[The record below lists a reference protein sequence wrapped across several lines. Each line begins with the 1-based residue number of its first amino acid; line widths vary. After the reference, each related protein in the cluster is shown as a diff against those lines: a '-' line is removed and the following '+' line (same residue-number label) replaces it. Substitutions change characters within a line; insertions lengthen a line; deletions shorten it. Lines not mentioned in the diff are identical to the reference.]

1 MLSFQNPYIVR
12 IDLRTAAGPQ
22 SQSDSQTGKLTFGD
36 LDGRKY
42 EFTAV
47 IDDKLEDSNFSVT
60 GLDMPL
66 NVHRSDTSAI
76 VYCSWRNHEKMIC
89 KDEDENTEVFV
100 IDNNTRLVIQE
111 WFAQFNR
118 NDEGSWMPQCT
129 TVDGYKRY
137 CGHFHEAQGSDL
149 TTGKIRREG
158 LCSPDNG
165 QCNSCYAFQ
174 EKDFQTWQENRLAE
188 FNTWNSS
195 KVVEFLRSKD
205 CITEDQK
212 KEIEGL
218 GLNAGSLIAE
228 FKQLRDAPED
238 QRAKSK
244 VLMSIQNGGC
254 GLLLNDLY
262 TILNTVQKFIKS
274 EQRL

>member
-47 IDDKLEDSNFSVT
+47 IDAKSEDSNFSVT
-60 GLDMPL
+60 GLEMPL
-66 NVHRSDTSAI
+66 NVHRSDTSGI
-76 VYCSWRNHEKMIC
+76 VYGSWRNHEKMIC

-100 IDNNTRLVIQE
+100 IDNNTRLVIQK
-111 WFAQFNR
+111 WFAQFTR
-118 NDEGSWMPQCT
+118 NDEGSWMPQCK

-137 CGHFHEAQGSDL
+137 CGHFHEEQGTDL
-149 TTGKIRREG
+149 TNGKRRREG

-174 EKDFQTWQENRLAE
+174 EKEFKTWQENRLAE

-212 KEIEGL
+212 KELEGL
-218 GLNAGSLIAE
+218 GLNAGDLIAE
-228 FKQLRDAPED
+228 FRRICDASED
-238 QRAKSK
+238 QKAKSK

-254 GLLLNDLY
+254 GLHLHDIY
-262 TILNTVQKFIKS
+262 VILKAVGGFIKS

>member
-12 IDLRTAAGPQ
+12 IDLRTAGGPQ
-22 SQSDSQTGKLTFGD
+22 SHSDSKTYKLTFED
-36 LDGRKY
+36 IDGQKH

-47 IDDKLEDSNFSVT
+47 IDDKLEDYNFSLI
-60 GLDMPL
+60 GLDMSL
-66 NVHRSDTSAI
+66 NVNRSDTSAI
-76 VYCSWRNHEKMIC
+76 VYYSTRGYEKMIC
-89 KDEDENTEVFV
+89 EDKDENNKVFFIYHNTK
-100 IDNNTRLVIQE
+100 LLIQE
-111 WFAQFNR
+111 WFKQFNR

-137 CGHFHEAQGSDL
+137 CGHFHEAQGSDH
-149 TTGKIRREG
+149 TTGKHRRAG
-158 LCSPDNG
+158 LCSRENG
-165 QCNSCYAFQ
+165 QCNSCYEFQ
-174 EKDFQTWQENRLAE
+174 EEELQTWIENRLAE

-195 KVVEFLRSKD
+195 KVVEFLRSKH
-205 CITEDQK
+205 CITEDQE